1 MLRLM
6 PIILIVTGIYIGMQY
21 KDTLCDWLDQD
32 SLDNIED
39 LATEMVS
46 QSGDVIVDK
55 LKEMKE

>member
-6 PIILIVTGIYIGMQY
+6 PIILIVTGIYIWMQY
-21 KDTLCDWLDQD
+21 KDTLSDWLDQD

>member
-21 KDTLCDWLDQD
+21 KDTLSDWLDQD

-46 QSGDVIVDK
+46 QSGNVIVDK

>member
-21 KDTLCDWLDQD
+21 KDTLIDWLDQD

>member
-1 MLRLM
+1 M

-21 KDTLCDWLDQD
+21 KDTLSDWLDQD

-39 LATEMVS
+39 LATKMVS
-46 QSGDVIVDK
+46 QSEDVIVDK

>member
-1 MLRLM
+1 M

-21 KDTLCDWLDQD
+21 KDTLIDWLGQD

-46 QSGDVIVDK
+46 QSGDAIVDK